1 MPHLGLPT
9 RTARA
14 LILAFA
20 VFGMA
25 LPVAAQSPDETAI
38 RRAFDDVRQM
48 AKPGMAAA
56 PATMAS
62 DMAAF
67 YTRVARRAYGSEGM
81 GAPGPTYAEA
91 YGMYM
96 LRGVAF
102 CRYLGPQRDTTQRML
117 QGGDAIGALDM
128 LRAAEAAKP
137 WGQGDEALGAIQVSG
152 DAATAEYRWTGT
164 RPLGRGTPLSFTD
177 KVEFR
182 HAEGRWTLAFDSYV
196 AMLDRHWPVLA
207 TSVVPKVEP
216 GDLTQDKNNAALD
229 AATAR
234 AFDYAGTKAC
244 GDASAHLKRLKDAK
258 RTDSLENFRG
268 RLNKLLITPVQD
280 WPDQKVLAW
289 WNTK

>member
-1 MPHLGLPT
+1 MPNLRLPA

-14 LILAFA
+14 LIVAVAAFGA
-20 VFGMA
+20 SLSA
-25 LPVAAQSPDETAI
+25 AAQSPDETAI
-38 RRAFDDVRQM
+38 RRAFGDVRQM
-48 AKPGMAAA
+48 GKPGMAAA

-67 YTRVARRAYGSEGM
+67 YARVARRAYGSEGM

-96 LRGVAF
+96 LRGVVF
-102 CRYLGPQRDTTQRML
+102 CRYLGPQKDTTQRML
-117 QGGDAIGALDM
+117 QGGDAIGALDL

-137 WGQGDEALGAIQVSG
+137 WGQGDELLGAIQVSG
-152 DAATAEYRWTGT
+152 DAATAEYRWAGT

-182 HAEGRWTLAFDSYV
+182 RVDGRWTLAFDSYI

-234 AFDYAGTKAC
+234 AFDYAGTQAC
-244 GDASAHLKRLKDAK
+244 GGASAHLNRLKDAK
-258 RTDSLENFRG
+258 RTESLENFRG

-280 WPDQKVLAW
+280 WPDQKTLAW
-289 WNTK
+289 WDK